1 MKKTVQAGNVI
12 FGSEKFPVIAGPC
25 VIESRDHAL
34 FMAEK
39 IAEITEKLDIQF
51 VYKSSFDKA
60 NRTSID
66 SPRGPGMDEG
76 LVILQ
81 EVKTK
86 IGVPVLTDI
95 HHPSQAETVAEVADV
110 LQIPSFLCRQTDLV
124 IAAAKTGKPVN
135 IKKGQFLSPW
145 KMRYSVEKAMNAGND
160 QILLTER
167 GSTYGYDNLVVDLR
181 SIPIMQ
187 ESGYPVIFDAT
198 HSAQSPGNIGNTT
211 GGFREYI
218 PAMTR
223 AAIAAGCDGLFLEV
237 HDNVGKALSDA
248 DTQWPLDELESL
260 LQVSKRIWDVI
271 H

>member
-1 MKKTVQAGNVI
+1 MKKTVKAGNVI
-12 FGSEKFPVIAGPC
+12 FGNDKLPLIAGPC

-34 FMAEK
+34 MMAK
-39 IAEITEKLDIQF
+39 AIAEITEKLDIQF

-66 SPRGPGMDEG
+66 SPRGPGMEEG
-76 LVILQ
+76 LTILQ
-81 EVKTK
+81 EVRTE
-86 IGVPVLTDI
+86 IGVPVITDI
-95 HHPSQAETVAEVADV
+95 HHPSQAKTVAEVADV

-124 IAAAKTGKPVN
+124 VAASKTGKPIN

-145 KMRYSVEKAMNAGND
+145 KMKYSVEKAMNAGNN
-160 QILLTER
+160 QLMLTER

-187 ESGYPVIFDAT
+187 ESGFPVIFDAT
-198 HSAQSPGNIGNTT
+198 HSAQSPGNAGNTT
-211 GGFREYI
+211 GGLREYI
-218 PAMTR
+218 PSMTN

-237 HDNVGKALSDA
+237 HNNVEKALSDS
-248 DTQWPLDELESL
+248 DTQWPLDQLESL
-260 LQVSKRIWDVI
+260 LKVSKQIWDVI

>member
-12 FGSEKFPVIAGPC
+12 FGNEKFPVIAGPC
-25 VIESRDHAL
+25 VIESRDHAF